1 MVNKNYKVK
10 CVGYK
15 KSERYFT
22 IGKVYNVIDGKITA
36 DNGYTYKNEPDIIKW
51 LSGWY
56 EFEIVS
62 DYDIVNVIFN
72 DPATI
77 VIWGDGTKTVVKCQP
92 GDTYDAEKGLALCIS
107 KKFLGNKGNFNEVFK
122 KWIPEDIPKPVER
135 IDLTPIKP
143 GDRVKIING
152 GCGAYGANG
161 KTGVVMNPGCYI
173 GYHSGLTDR
182 DLGYYVKTE
191 NNQIWKIALNAE
203 IEIL

>member
-1 MVNKNYKVK
+1 MDLMKMGILEIDGERVALRPLELRHEYGENTILKAEIMSIFQESNARSR
-10 CVGYK
+10 K
-15 KSERYFT
+15 K
-22 IGKVYNVIDGKITA
+22 NVIK
-36 DNGYTYKNEPDIIKW
+36 
-51 LSGWY
+51 
-56 EFEIVS
+56 
-62 DYDIVNVIFN
+62 NVIFN

-92 GDTYDAEKGLALCIS
+92 GDTYDKEKGLALCIA
-107 KKFLGNKGNFNEVFK
+107 KKYLGNKGNFNEVFK
-122 KWIPEDIPKPVER
+122 KWIPEDIPKPVKR

-191 NNQIWKIALNAE
+191 NNQIWRIALNAE
-203 IEIL
+203 IEILKEG